1 VSFYEYLADSRRRL
15 FIEACGHVGAV
26 LVCTLL
32 AAVLGVLIGL
42 VASRSERA
50 GDLVTA
56 ATGAFLTVPTL
67 ALVGLLIPVTGLG
80 LAPTLA
86 ALTLCGLL
94 PIVRNSLVALRP
106 GDPSLVD
113 AARGIGMSRWA
124 RFARVELPLA
134 WPSILTGIRASTR
147 LLVGVAAVA
156 AYASGPGLGN
166 EIFRGLGSPDSENA
180 LNEVLAG
187 TLGIFALSVLFDAA
201 YLLLERLTVPRR
213 IARPVQPEE
222 RTT

>member
-1 VSFYEYLADSRRRL
+1 
-15 FIEACGHVGAV
+15 
-26 LVCTLL
+26 
-32 AAVLGVLIGL
+32 
-42 VASRSERA
+42 
-50 GDLVTA
+50 
-56 ATGAFLTVPTL
+56 
-67 ALVGLLIPVTGLG
+67 
-80 LAPTLA
+80 
-86 ALTLCGLL
+86 
-94 PIVRNSLVALRP
+94 
-106 GDPSLVD
+106 VD